1 MNTPEAR
8 AKSLETR
15 KKNGTLCCI
24 SQEAR
29 LRGIQT
35 ALRNKKEKYGD
46 SAYQLRTPEALRRNY
61 EVRMEK
67 FGSLAGHMNNP
78 KSKAKSLESRKV
90 LYENRRKV
98 WMSEEFQ
105 QWWQENSNRFKR
117 KDWSVSSFL
126 QEKGKTFVDFG

>member
-1 MNTPEAR
+1 MA
-8 AKSLETR
+8 
-15 KKNGTLCCI
+15 
-24 SQEAR
+24 
-29 LRGIQT
+29 
-35 ALRNKKEKYGD
+35 YGD

-67 FGSLAGHMNNP
+67 FGSLAGHLNSP

-98 WMSEEFQ
+98 CMSEEFQ